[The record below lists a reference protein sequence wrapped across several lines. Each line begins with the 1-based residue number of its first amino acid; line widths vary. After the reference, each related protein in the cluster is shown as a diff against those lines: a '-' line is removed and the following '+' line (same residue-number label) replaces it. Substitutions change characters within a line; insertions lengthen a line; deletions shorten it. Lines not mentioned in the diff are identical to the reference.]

1 MRLIIFTYAFLII
14 SIMGCKKSIDHN
26 VVVQVFDA
34 TLTEDDLMPL
44 FSSHLSFEDS
54 VFIRSEFIDD
64 WIRRQIILHE
74 SKNIL
79 NDSEKDFNQEIN
91 SLKEDLLYQAAL
103 QKLIM
108 ERIDT
113 LITDT
118 DLKNYYEENASEFE
132 LVQNLVKLRFY
143 KIQKNNSAIL
153 KYWDEFQ
160 KENPSIYKTL
170 RELAENQ
177 NGNYFETTN
186 SWLRFDDVLKEL
198 PINTY
203 NQENYLQN
211 NKFIK
216 INDGDFI
223 YFIEI
228 IDFLIKSE
236 TSPFEFE
243 KDRIKNIIRNQK
255 KLAQKILIEN
265 ELKEKALKN
274 KKVIIH

>member
-1 MRLIIFTYAFLII
+1 
-14 SIMGCKKSIDHN
+14 MGCKKSIDPKII
-26 VVVQVFDA
+26 VQVFNA
-34 TLTEDDLMPL
+34 TLSEDDLMPL
-44 FSSHLSFEDS
+44 FRGNLSFEDS

-103 QKLIM
+103 QKLIL

-113 LITDT
+113 LLTDT
-118 DLKNYYEENASEFE
+118 DLQNFYEENASEFE

-143 KIQKNNSAIL
+143 KIPNNNTAVL

-160 KENPSIYKTL
+160 KENSSIYKTL
-170 RELAENQ
+170 RELAVNQ
-177 NGNYFETTN
+177 NGNYFETTK

-211 NKFIK
+211 NKFINIK
-216 INDGDFI
+216 DGDFI

-228 IDFLIKSE
+228 VDFLIKSE
-236 TSPFEFE
+236 ISPFEFE
-243 KDRIKNIIRNQK
+243 KDRIKNILLNQK

-265 ELKEKALKN
+265 ELKEKAIKN

>member
-1 MRLIIFTYAFLII
+1 
-14 SIMGCKKSIDHN
+14 MGCKKSIDPKII
-26 VVVQVFDA
+26 VQVFNA
-34 TLTEDDLMPL
+34 TLSEDDLMPL
-44 FSSHLSFEDS
+44 FRENLSFEDS

-103 QKLIM
+103 QKLIL

-113 LITDT
+113 LLTDT
-118 DLKNYYEENASEFE
+118 DLQNFYEENASEFE

-143 KIQKNNSAIL
+143 KIPNNNPAVL

-160 KENPSIYKTL
+160 KENSSIYKTL
-170 RELAENQ
+170 RELAVNQ
-177 NGNYFETTN
+177 NGNYFETTK

-211 NKFIK
+211 NKFINIK
-216 INDGDFI
+216 DGDFI

-228 IDFLIKSE
+228 VDFLTKSE
-236 TSPFEFE
+236 ISPFEFE
-243 KDRIKNIIRNQK
+243 KDRIKNILLNQK

-265 ELKEKALKN
+265 ELKEKAIKN

>member
-1 MRLIIFTYAFLII
+1 LLHHIFTYALLVT
-14 SIMGCKKSIDHN
+14 SLVGCKKNIDAN
-26 VVVQVFDA
+26 VIIQVFDA
-34 TLTEDDLMPL
+34 TLTENDLMPL
-44 FSSHLSFEDS
+44 FRGNLSFEDS

-64 WIRRQIILHE
+64 WIRRQIILNE

-79 NDSEKDFNQEIN
+79 NEAEKDFNQEIS
-91 SLKEDLLYQAAL
+91 SLKEDLLYQATL
-103 QKLIM
+103 QKLIL

-113 LITDT
+113 VITDT
-118 DLKNYYEENASEFE
+118 DLKNYYEENANEFE

-143 KIQKNNSAIL
+143 KILNNNPAL
-153 KYWDEFQ
+153 FKYWEDFQ
-160 KENPSIYKTL
+160 KENPSIYNTL
-170 RELAENQ
+170 RELAKKQ

-216 INDGDFI
+216 IKDGEFI

-228 IDFLIKSE
+228 VDFLIKSE
-236 TSPFEFE
+236 ISPFEFE
-243 KDRIKNIIRNQK
+243 KDRIKNILLNQK

-265 ELKEKALKN
+265 ELKDKAFKN